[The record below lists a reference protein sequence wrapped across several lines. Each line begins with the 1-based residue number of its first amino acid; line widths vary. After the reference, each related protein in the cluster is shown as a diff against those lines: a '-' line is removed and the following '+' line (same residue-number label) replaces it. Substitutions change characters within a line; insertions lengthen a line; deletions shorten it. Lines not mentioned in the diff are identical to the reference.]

1 MIDHS
6 THTTVIA
13 GDVQIRGEVTLGAS
27 SRIHGKIDG
36 TIQASGEVTLG
47 SESTCTADITAASVI
62 VEGKV
67 EGDISAR
74 QIIELRGSAVV
85 KGDIAASA
93 ISIAEGATFSGQCR
107 IGPGAGTRAEA
118 GEARTAAPVRPSTS
132 NIGASISTRPLR
144 VTGTT
149 AAAVGVGPGERKS
162 DELMRDPDLARL
174 LGQ

>member
-13 GDVQIRGEVTLGAS
+13 GDAQIRGEVTLGAS

-36 TIQASGEVTLG
+36 TIHASGEVTLG
-47 SESTCTADITAASVI
+47 GESTCTADITAASVI

-74 QIIELRGSAVV
+74 QMIELRGSAVV

-107 IGPGAGTRAEA
+107 IGPGAGAGTRAEP
-118 GEARTAAPVRPSTS
+118 GEARAVRPSTS
-132 NIGASISTRPLR
+132 NIGAPISTRPLR
-144 VTGTT
+144 VTGAT
-149 AAAVGVGPGERKS
+149 AAAVGAGVGERKS
-162 DELMRDPDLARL
+162 DELLRDPDLARL